1 MFGKQRFGREDFRI
15 LSREV
20 VYEGFYR
27 MLACR
32 VRHRLFRGGWGKPL
46 SRELFERPHAAAVL
60 PYDPDRDLVGLVEQ
74 FRIGALDEPEGP
86 WLLEVVAGLVK
97 PGETSEEVARR
108 ELLEEAGLQARTM
121 VPMHDLLLSPG
132 GSNERM
138 ALYCGLVELSPE
150 REGVFGLEAE
160 GEDIRLHVV
169 SREQALEALA
179 GGRCNNA
186 PLTIALQWLA
196 LHHGTL
202 ATGGDYP

>member
-27 MLACR
+27 MLAYR
-32 VRHRLFRGGWGKPL
+32 VRHRLFRGGWGRPL
-46 SRELFERPHAAAVL
+46 NRELFERPHAAAVL

-74 FRIGALDEPEGP
+74 FRIGAVEEPDGP

-97 PGETSEEVARR
+97 SGETSEEVARR
-108 ELLEEAGLQARTM
+108 ELLEEAGLRARAM
-121 VPMHDLLLSPG
+121 IPMHDLLLSPG

-138 ALYCGLVELSPE
+138 ALYCGLVELGSD
-150 REGVFGLEAE
+150 REGTFGLEAE

-179 GGRCNNA
+179 HGRCDNA

-196 LHHGTL
+196 LHHGGL
-202 ATGGDYP
+202 ATGEDP